1 MIQITVTVKP
11 HTMVNDM
18 KTSLVKYRA
27 LTKSGV
33 IAHSEVVT
41 YNFHSELEK
50 RVNEKFEQILQQSTL
65 KDRIENENQNAHI
78 KN

>member
-11 HTMVNDM
+11 HIMVNNQ

-33 IAHSEVVT
+33 IAHSEVIT
-41 YNFHSELEK
+41 YNSKKELED
-50 RVNEKFEQILQQSTL
+50 RVNHKFEQILQQSTQ
-65 KDRIENENQNAHI
+65 KDRIENEHTNLHI